1 MIGADPLAEWKAC
14 GLLRQSDLDH
24 LTAAGVPVLAL
35 AGDRFGGGF
44 CIARDRIVPHAA
56 ARRFE
61 FQRHDAVAGE
71 GVSALIVLAHGED
84 GDPVDLVAFHGGPV
98 PFAGSWLGR
107 AGLLGAE
114 NLWRARDALAVHAA
128 GLDWLRAGRDG
139 VVMIDPVRAAP
150 MLRDA
155 GMMEV
160 GSQTERRWLLDL
172 MAVRLPEV
180 RVRRMVEG
188 RAAA

>member
-1 MIGADPLAEWKAC
+1 MTASDPFREWQAC
-14 GLLRQSDLDH
+14 GLLRQADLDH

-61 FQRHDAVAGE
+61 FGRHDAVAGE
-71 GVSALIVLAHGED
+71 GVPALIALALGED
-84 GDPVDLVAFHGGPV
+84 GDPVDLVAFHGGPA
-98 PFAGSWLGR
+98 PFVGSWLGR
-107 AGLLGAE
+107 AGLLGAD
-114 NLWRARDALAVHAA
+114 NLWRARDALAVHAT

-139 VVMIDPVRAAP
+139 VVVVDPVRAAP

-155 GMMEV
+155 GAMEV
-160 GSQTERRWLLDL
+160 GSQAERRRLLDL
-172 MAVRLPEV
+172 MAVGLPEV
-180 RVRRMVEG
+180 RVRRAVER

>member
-1 MIGADPLAEWKAC
+1 MTGSDPLTEWKAC
-14 GLLRQSDLDH
+14 DLLRQADLDH
-24 LTAAGVPVLAL
+24 LVAADVPVLAL

-61 FQRHDAVAGE
+61 FGRHDPVAGE
-71 GVSALIVLAHGED
+71 GVSALIVLALGED
-84 GDPVDLVAFHGGPV
+84 GDPVDLVAFHGGPA
-98 PFAGSWLGR
+98 PFVGSWLGR

-114 NLWRARDALAVHAA
+114 NLWRARDILVVHADP
-128 GLDWLRAGRDG
+128 LSWLRAGRDG
-139 VVMIDPVRAAP
+139 VVVVDPVRAAP

-155 GMMEV
+155 GAMEV
-160 GSQTERRWLLDL
+160 GTHTERRRLLDL
-172 MAVRLPEV
+172 MAVRPPPV
-180 RVRRMVEG
+180 RVRADER